1 MRAIAL
7 GAWRVLPS
15 VALAFAPL
23 FAARGGATPH
33 VDDGTVTL
41 TGSVHGA
48 IPPAAC
54 AEAGSSG
61 VRLRSFGEIT
71 PSGARLRSF
80 EIQVASSCVAPL
92 YQALFSRERLA
103 VRIAPPSGEG
113 AVDAVSLDDA
123 HLTRVELSTASNES
137 GTRYPLITLE
147 LTASRV
153 NGAPPRRRGNARLDY
168 SDVSPVPH
176 GTGEAWVRNG
186 VAGTSVRLAGSGH
199 PSGLD
204 VTFASGDQRIAA
216 AWSVDEQTGLPRGDL
231 HISIDP
237 IDKAAGSDDASV
249 AAAVEDR
256 RELSEAVISFIG
268 RDGAAGIVV
277 WLKRASLAGF
287 SAPAATPR
295 GVRGVGHLSLVTRQL
310 AITDIG
316 SGRTAAFP

>member
-1 MRAIAL
+1 MTL
-7 GAWRVLPS
+7 GAWCGLP
-15 VALAFAPL
+15 ALAFAFGPL
-23 FAARGGATPH
+23 FAAGVRATPV
-33 VDDGTVTL
+33 VDGGTVTL

-71 PSGARLRSF
+71 PGGARRRSF

-103 VRIAPPSGEG
+103 VRIAPASGERAG
-113 AVDAVSLDDA
+113 DAVSLDDA
-123 HLTRVELSTASNES
+123 RLTRVELSTAANER

-153 NGAPPRRRGNARLDY
+153 SGAPPHRPGNTRLNY

-176 GTGEAWVRNG
+176 GAGEAWVRNG
-186 VAGTSVRLAGSGH
+186 VAGTSVRLAGGGR

-216 AWSVDEQTGLPRGDL
+216 AWSVDERTGLPRDDL

-237 IDKAAGSDDASV
+237 IDKATSVDDAAV
-249 AAAVEDR
+249 TAAVEDG

-287 SAPAATPR
+287 NAPAATPY

>member
-1 MRAIAL
+1 MTLRAWC
-7 GAWRVLPS
+7 GLPS
-15 VALAFAPL
+15 WAFVFAPL
-23 FAARGGATPH
+23 FAAGGGATPA
-33 VDDGTVTL
+33 VDGGTVTL

-71 PSGARLRSF
+71 PSRARRRSF

-92 YQALFSRERLA
+92 YQALFSRERLE
-103 VRIAPPSGEG
+103 VRIAPPSGERAG
-113 AVDAVSLDDA
+113 DAVSLDDA
-123 HLTRVELSTASNES
+123 HLTRVELSTSANEA
-137 GTRYPLITLE
+137 GTRYPVITLE
-147 LTASRV
+147 LIASRV
-153 NGAPPRRRGNARLDY
+153 AGAPPRRRGNARLSY
-168 SDVSPVPH
+168 SDVSSVPH
-176 GTGEAWVRNG
+176 GAGESWVRNG
-186 VAGTSVRLAGSGH
+186 VAGTSVRLAGGAR

-216 AWSVDEQTGLPRGDL
+216 AWSVDQQTGLPRDDL

-237 IDKAAGSDDASV
+237 VDKAAGDDDAVV
-249 AAAVEDR
+249 AAAVGGS

-287 SAPAATPR
+287 NAPAATPY
-295 GVRGVGHLSLVTRQL
+295 GVRGVGHLSLVARQL

>member
-1 MRAIAL
+1 MTL
-7 GAWRVLPS
+7 GAWCGLPAM
-15 VALAFAPL
+15 ALTFAPL
-23 FAARGGATPH
+23 FGAGGGATPA
-33 VDDGTVTL
+33 VDAGTVTL

-54 AEAGSSG
+54 AEPGSSG

-71 PSGARLRSF
+71 PNSARRRSF

-103 VRIAPPSGEG
+103 VRIAPLSGERAG
-113 AVDAVSLDDA
+113 DAVSLDDA
-123 HLTRVELSTASNES
+123 RLTRVELSTAASES
-137 GTRYPLITLE
+137 GTRYPVITLE
-147 LTASRV
+147 LTAPRV
-153 NGAPPRRRGNARLDY
+153 TGAAPRRRGNVRLNY

-176 GTGEAWVRNG
+176 GAGEAWVRYG
-186 VAGTSVRLAGSGH
+186 VAGTSVRLAGGGR

-216 AWSVDEQTGLPRGDL
+216 AWSVDEQTGLPRDDL

-237 IDKAAGSDDASV
+237 IDKAAGGDDAAV
-249 AAAVEDR
+249 TAAVEDG
-256 RELSEAVISFIG
+256 RELSEAVISFLG

-277 WLKRASLAGF
+277 WLKRASLVGF
-287 SAPAATPR
+287 NAPATTPY
-295 GVRGVGHLSLVTRQL
+295 GARGVGHLSLVTRQL

>member
-1 MRAIAL
+1 MAL
-7 GAWRVLPS
+7 HAWRGLP
-15 VALAFAPL
+15 ALALASVPL
-23 FAARGGATPH
+23 FAARGGATPV
-33 VDDGTVTL
+33 VDGGTVTL

-54 AEAGSSG
+54 AEPGSSG

-71 PSGARLRSF
+71 PSGARRRSF
-80 EIQVASSCVAPL
+80 EIRVSSSCVAPL
-92 YQALFSRERLA
+92 YQALFSRESLG
-103 VRIAPPSGEG
+103 VRIAAPSGER
-113 AVDAVSLDDA
+113 ASEVVSLDDA
-123 HLTRVELSTASNES
+123 RLTRVELSTVVNES
-137 GTRYPLITLE
+137 GLRYPLITLE

-153 NGAPPRRRGNARLDY
+153 TGVAPRRRGNARITY
-168 SDVSPVPH
+168 SDVSPVPS
-176 GTGEAWVRNG
+176 GAGEAWVRNG
-186 VAGTSVRLAGSGH
+186 VAGTSVRLAGGGR

-216 AWSVDEQTGLPRGDL
+216 AWSVDEQTGLPRDEL

-237 IDKAAGSDDASV
+237 IDKAAGGDDAVV
-249 AAAVEDR
+249 AAAVEDG
-256 RELSEAVISFIG
+256 RELSEAVISFLG

-287 SAPAATPR
+287 NAPTATPYGAR
-295 GVRGVGHLSLVTRQL
+295 GSVGHLSLVTRQL

>member
-1 MRAIAL
+1 MTS
-7 GAWRVLPS
+7 GAVRGAACRRWPLPS
-15 VALAFAPL
+15 PRCFAVG
-23 FAARGGATPH
+23 GGATPA
-33 VDDGTVTL
+33 VDGATVTL
-41 TGSVHGA
+41 TGSVHGT

-71 PSGARLRSF
+71 PSGARRRSF

-103 VRIAPPSGEG
+103 VRVAPPSGERAG
-113 AVDAVSLDDA
+113 DAVSLDDA
-123 HLTRVELSTASNES
+123 RLTRVELSTAANES

-153 NGAPPRRRGNARLDY
+153 TGAPPRRQGNARLNY
-168 SDVSPVPH
+168 SDVSPVPY
-176 GTGEAWVRNG
+176 GAGEAWVRHG
-186 VAGTSVRLAGSGH
+186 VAGTSVRLAGGGR

-216 AWSVDEQTGLPRGDL
+216 AWSVDEQTGLPSDDL

-237 IDKAAGSDDASV
+237 IDKAAGSDDASLT
-249 AAAVEDR
+249 AAVEDGR
-256 RELSEAVISFIG
+256 QLSEAVISFLG

-277 WLKRASLAGF
+277 WLKRASVAGF
-287 SAPAATPR
+287 NAPAATPY

>member
-1 MRAIAL
+1 MTS
-7 GAWRVLPS
+7 GAWCGLPAL
-15 VALAFAPL
+15 ALAFAPL
-23 FAARGGATPH
+23 FAASDGATPV
-33 VDDGTVTL
+33 VDGGTVTL

-54 AEAGSSG
+54 AEPGSSG

-71 PSGARLRSF
+71 PRGARRRSF

-92 YQALFSRERLA
+92 YQALFSRERLG
-103 VRIAPPSGEG
+103 VRIAPPIGER

-123 HLTRVELSTASNES
+123 HLTRVELSTAANES

-153 NGAPPRRRGNARLDY
+153 AGAPPRGRGTARLAY

-176 GTGEAWVRNG
+176 GAGETWVRNG
-186 VAGTSVRLAGSGH
+186 VAGTSVRLADGGR

-204 VTFASGDQRIAA
+204 VTFASGDQRITA
-216 AWSVDEQTGLPRGDL
+216 AWAVDEQTGLPRDDL

-237 IDKAAGSDDASV
+237 IDKAAGGDDAAVS
-249 AAAVEDR
+249 AAVEDG
-256 RELSEAVISFIG
+256 RELSEAVISFLG

-277 WLKRASLAGF
+277 WLKRASLAGYN
-287 SAPAATPR
+287 APAATPYGAR
-295 GVRGVGHLSLVTRQL
+295 GSVGHLSLVTRQL

>member
-1 MRAIAL
+1 MMLRAWCRLPAF
-7 GAWRVLPS
+7 VLA
-15 VALAFAPL
+15 VTPL
-23 FAARGGATPH
+23 FVVGNGTTPA
-33 VDDGTVTL
+33 VDGGTVTL
-41 TGSVHGA
+41 TGSVHGT

-71 PSGARLRSF
+71 PSGARRRSF

-103 VRIAPPSGEG
+103 VRIVPPSGERAG
-113 AVDAVSLDDA
+113 DAVSLDDA
-123 HLTRVELSTASNES
+123 RLTRVELSTAANES
-137 GTRYPLITLE
+137 GTRYPLISLE

-153 NGAPPRRRGNARLDY
+153 TGAPPRGRRNARLNY
-168 SDVSPVPH
+168 SDVSPVPY
-176 GTGEAWVRNG
+176 GAGEAWVRYG
-186 VAGTSVRLAGSGH
+186 VAGTSVRLASGGR
-199 PSGLD
+199 PSSLD

-216 AWSVDEQTGLPRGDL
+216 AWSVDEQTGLPGDDL

-237 IDKAAGSDDASV
+237 IDKAAGGDDGSV
-249 AAAVEDR
+249 TAAVEGG
-256 RELSEAVISFIG
+256 RELSEAVISFLG

-287 SAPAATPR
+287 SAPATTPY